1 MGRVARSEGSQIMNL
16 LASLLAPVW
25 RWLAAAGAAVAAIGA
40 VYLKGRSDAKA
51 KAKLEDL
58 SDANDIR
65 RQGASARDRAA
76 SGGLRDDDGWKR
88 K

>member
-1 MGRVARSEGSQIMNL
+1 MSL

-51 KAKLEDL
+51 NAKLEDL

-65 RQGASARDRAA
+65 REGASARA
-76 SGGLRDDDGWKR
+76 SAGAGKLHDNDGWR
-88 K
+88 RD